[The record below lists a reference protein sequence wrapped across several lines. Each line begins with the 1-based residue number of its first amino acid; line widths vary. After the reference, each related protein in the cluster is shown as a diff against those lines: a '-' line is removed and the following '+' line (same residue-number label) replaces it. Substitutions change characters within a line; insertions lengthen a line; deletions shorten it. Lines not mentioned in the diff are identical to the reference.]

1 MAKTLTQL
9 LAGDKPPVW
18 LDFYDYAGALF
29 AGAGGIPWFDDAT
42 FAAFHGKAQSLLRSD
57 VVGLPV
63 ARIVAALLA
72 ARPALAAAMK
82 AKPRPAYP
90 LRRLLEDEALRAAV
104 AALLPPLR
112 AAAGDSPL
120 ALVIPSPRQW
130 LAQAYLAAHGT
141 PLAADIAADGDEIDG
156 AAVYVADFLRGFADA
171 GIDLVLLCESN
182 VDGPV
187 SAEALSWYDPVF
199 KTARHYRWQVGLLD
213 PAGRLPAG
221 EAGALDFLVAPAVGE
236 GMAGGAILP
245 AEFWRDGAHDAAR
258 AGRLS
263 FGEVPVGA
271 VPETVLERIASL
283 RAPLK

>member
-29 AGAGGIPWFDDAT
+29 AGAGGIPWFDDAA

-72 ARPALAAAMK
+72 TRPELAAAMR

-90 LRRLLEDEALRAAV
+90 LRRLLADQELREAV

-112 AAAGDSPL
+112 AAAGDGPL

-130 LAQAYLAAHGT
+130 LAQACLAAHGR
-141 PLAADIAADGDEIDG
+141 PLAADTAADGDEIDG
-156 AAVYVADFLRGFADA
+156 AAVYVADFLRGFAEA
-171 GIDLVLLCESN
+171 GIDLVLLCESAA
-182 VDGPV
+182 DGPAD
-187 SAEALSWYDPVF
+187 AEALSWYDPVF
-199 KTARHYRWQVGLLD
+199 KTARHYRWEVGVLD
-213 PAGRLPAG
+213 PAGGLAAADAVG
-221 EAGALDFLVAPAVGE
+221 LDFLIAPAAGE
-236 GMAGGAILP
+236 GMAGGVILP
-245 AEFWRDGAHDAAR
+245 AEFWRDGSHDAAR

-271 VPETVLERIASL
+271 VPETVLDRIASL
-283 RAPLK
+283 RAR